1 MKKWTF
7 QIFENKRILFCI
19 FFFFELMQ
27 KRYIN
32 WWVWSFSKQI
42 KIHFFYILKWYL
54 FLFLKIFVFSTSS
67 IWILFY
73 AFLWRANVFV
83 NKTMFSKLVEYFL
96 FSFWSGLKKM
106 NLYLFFFKIDIFINH
121 ISFYGSIS
129 LYFFINRNIRYY
141 LFRYFL

>member
-19 FFFFELMQ
+19 FFFWKLMQ

-54 FLFLKIFVFSTSS
+54 FIFLKIFVFSTSS

-73 AFLWRANVFV
+73 AFLLRANVFV

-121 ISFYGSIS
+121 NSFYGSIS

>member
-19 FFFFELMQ
+19 FFFWKLMQ

-54 FLFLKIFVFSTSS
+54 FIFLKIFVFSTSS

-73 AFLWRANVFV
+73 AFLLRANVFV

>member
-19 FFFFELMQ
+19 FFFFKLMQ

-54 FLFLKIFVFSTSS
+54 FIFLKIFVFSTSS

-73 AFLWRANVFV
+73 AFLLRANVFV